1 MAIDVS
7 GLPKGVV
14 KKLNALRRSVGD
26 ELGEEVFEKWFE
38 RHKVTQVPAKPDP
51 VAVKIAEALAAFEN
65 DPKFK
70 LGNHGY
76 TVRRAKGKGVSGFV
90 VFKNE
95 KPVIRRGYSTPI
107 GVPSN

>member
-7 GLPKGVV
+7 RLPKGLMR
-14 KKLNALRRSVGD
+14 KLNALRRSVGN

-38 RHKVTQVPAKPDP
+38 NHKVTQVQAKPDP
-51 VAVKIAEALAAFEN
+51 VAVKIAGALAAFEK

-70 LGNHGY
+70 PGNHGY
-76 TVRRAKGKGVSGFV
+76 TVRRAKGKGASGFA

-95 KPVIRRGYSTPI
+95 KPI
-107 GVPSN
+107 